1 MKLSAE
7 GRGEALPPSA
17 KRPDTNK
24 PSTRKER
31 PCVAL
36 CVCINAKGET
46 GRQTGKAK
54 KPTFCC
60 LILDGLVG
68 RCLEACLAVKMK

>member
-24 PSTRKER
+24 PSTRKEK
-31 PCVAL
+31 PMAL